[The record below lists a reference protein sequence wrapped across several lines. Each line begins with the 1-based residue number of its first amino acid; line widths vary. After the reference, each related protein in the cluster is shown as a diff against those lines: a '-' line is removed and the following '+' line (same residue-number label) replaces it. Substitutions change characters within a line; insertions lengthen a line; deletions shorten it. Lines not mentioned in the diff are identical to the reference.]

1 MTTPRKYR
9 SHAFIWTVYSIIFNF
24 VLNFV
29 WMIILN
35 NSIIIQINPQCKIL
49 SGSRSIFSGP
59 WDLLSILFAK
69 SKLASCRQ
77 HNKLP
82 KGGCIHLQLKLDFN
96 LRIVE
101 IRDLYAW
108 YPKDDSIWIVA
119 VGDMDEGCTLKCMFT
134 TNLPKRLVF
143 FTMIDRSNGDS
154 WRYDWQH
161 SQLFS

>member
-1 MTTPRKYR
+1 MYLELRWR
-9 SHAFIWTVYSIIFNF
+9 LHESIE
-24 VLNFV
+24 VMHSYGPCTQLYL
-29 WMIILN
+29 ILYWILFGWL
-35 NSIIIQINPQCKIL
+35 SLKINPQCKLL

-119 VGDMDEGCTLKCMFT
+119 VGDMDDSCTLKCMFT
-134 TNLPKRLVF
+134 TNLLKRLVF
-143 FTMIDRSNGDS
+143 HD
-154 WRYDWQH
+154 DWPKQWW
-161 SQLFS
+161 